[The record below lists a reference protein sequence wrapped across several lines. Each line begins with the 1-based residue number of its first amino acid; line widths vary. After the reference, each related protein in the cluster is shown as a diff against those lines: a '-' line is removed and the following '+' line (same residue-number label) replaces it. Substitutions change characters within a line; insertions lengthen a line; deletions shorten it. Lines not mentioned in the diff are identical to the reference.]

1 MSGGGD
7 AEGEA
12 NCLCARWRPR
22 GGGRWRA
29 AGPGRRLR
37 RKRWRGRRRGRLR
50 RRVERRACRVR
61 GGGGAGGEAY
71 CLWARRLLRGGCC
84 RRAVGAGRRLRRERR
99 RGRLRGRLRR
109 RVERRAGRVRGGG
122 DAEGEAGRPP
132 PKAVDVRWR
141 RTPPAGGASDSS
153 DGSGG
158 VALTGA
164 APATPTA
171 RADGG
176 VAAPER
182 AWWPCDGCASCRR
195 CWAVPEAV
203 RAAKEA
209 ASPAREAVPGPVAG
223 LATAVSKPDKRDARR
238 ASARRLYARSRWRAG
253 GRDLR
258 RGSRV

>member
-1 MSGGGD
+1 MCGQP
-7 AEGEA
+7 AARARIA
-12 NCLCARWRPR
+12 NTVCLRTLAPGTRPPILACALFCGIP
-22 GGGRWRA
+22 GHVRA
-29 AGPGRRLR
+29 ALAWRRSRGTGVQTGRGLR
-37 RKRWRGRRRGRLR
+37 SPWLPSCPCPCQSRAALSYCPWRGRGAPLPPSRIWNPVQCVLPAHSLAWLPW
-50 RRVERRACRVR
+50 RRA
-61 GGGGAGGEAY
+61 
-71 CLWARRLLRGGCC
+71 L
-84 RRAVGAGRRLRRERR
+84 
-99 RGRLRGRLRR
+99 
-109 RVERRAGRVRGGG
+109 
-122 DAEGEAGRPP
+122 
-132 PKAVDVRWR
+132 RWR